1 VTEIDVARDAFDR
14 RFWMQLKRQPRE
26 FDLAFTLE
34 LVDSNRVDVAPRSN
48 VVRED
53 HEVHSWH
60 LDSSKHLLICRW
72 QNGREGEGAPASA
85 LGKFRR

>member
-14 RFWMQLKRQPRE
+14 RFRMQLKRQPRE
-26 FDLAFTLE
+26 LDLAFTLE

-48 VVRED
+48 VVGED

-60 LDSSKHLLICRW
+60 LDPLSIS
-72 QNGREGEGAPASA
+72 
-85 LGKFRR
+85 